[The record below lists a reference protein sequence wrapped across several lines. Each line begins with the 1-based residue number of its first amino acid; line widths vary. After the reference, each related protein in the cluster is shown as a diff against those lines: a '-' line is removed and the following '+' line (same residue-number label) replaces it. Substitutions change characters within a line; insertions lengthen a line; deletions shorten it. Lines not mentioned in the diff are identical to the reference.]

1 MFRAWD
7 FCRSAQD
14 LSRNLT
20 DGMATSKRDR
30 ALGFAH
36 LLHRRGQF
44 SVALAVDEICRN
56 LRPVTLFCGRSVAG
70 RVVVQILTS
79 EQSRAARALLNWSR
93 ARLAGRSDVSE
104 DTIREFENGNRV
116 PRAGNLA
123 RIRRAL
129 EAAGVIFTAEGR
141 SLANLSEDAVRGNR
155 LKDVGP
161 HSAEAVERNNHK
173 GGRGTSPTDLL
184 DPLPRR

>member
-1 MFRAWD
+1 M
-7 FCRSAQD
+7 
-14 LSRNLT
+14 
-20 DGMATSKRDR
+20 
-30 ALGFAH
+30 
-36 LLHRRGQF
+36 
-44 SVALAVDEICRN
+44 
-56 LRPVTLFCGRSVAG
+56 
-70 RVVVQILTS
+70 QILTA

-129 EAAGVIFTAEGR
+129 EAAGVIFTAEGL
-141 SLANLSEDAVRGNR
+141 SLANLSEDAVRSNR
-155 LKDVGP
+155 FKDVGP
-161 HSAEAVERNNHK
+161 HSAEAGRAQQPQGRNE
-173 GGRGTSPTDLL
+173 GTSPTDLL